1 MDTTYHSY
9 IPIETLSLLDCD
21 VKNFNFI
28 HPIKNIFFDNIDY
41 IRKLDASGKARPC
54 ILDNVERSILCHT
67 CYLGFDQ
74 FECTDCDNWNI
85 IPHSCH
91 SRFCNACGVKYAK
104 QLAAKATS
112 FCLDCP
118 HRHIVFTIPEE
129 LRNWFRQDRTRLNL
143 LFVASRNTISIL
155 TNKSLADKLKKKK
168 LSDTH
173 YIFKDIPVRNEF
185 GMIATLHT
193 FGRDLKWNPHIHCLI
208 PELIYSFKKD
218 KIKTFHHFNFIKLR
232 KTFQFE
238 LIRLI
243 QESSGLKKPEEKNRL
258 YKDHPKGFYVYTK
271 FKSPDNASNDASSN
285 KNSKESK
292 TVSWFYNDHKDEK
305 RHDVTD
311 NVIDFINRLI
321 IHIPDYHFLT
331 TRYYGFYAN
340 ASKKTLDKVHAL
352 LGIKKNK
359 DYSRETRTKAL
370 KNKLNKL
377 KYRTHL
383 IDSFN
388 RDPIQCKCGAIM
400 QYTYTYNPLE
410 DKRNDRTYR
419 KRCID
424 EMYKMRLRRRSA

>member
-1 MDTTYHSY
+1 MDTSYHSN
-9 IPIETLSLLDCD
+9 ISIETLSLLLCD
-21 VKNFNFI
+21 VPNFDFN

-41 IRKLDASGKARPC
+41 IRKLDASGKARPS
-54 ILDNVERSILCHT
+54 ILDNVERSLLCHT

-104 QLAAKATS
+104 QLAVKATS

-129 LRNWFRQDRTRLNL
+129 LRNWFRQDRSRLNL

-185 GMIATLHT
+185 GMIATIHT

-208 PELIYSFKKD
+208 PELIYSPKKD
-218 KIKTFHHFNFIKLR
+218 KIKTFHHFNFTKLR
-232 KTFQFE
+232 KTFQYQ
-238 LIRLI
+238 LIHLMI
-243 QESSGLKKPEEKNRL
+243 ESGGLSKLEERNRL
-258 YKDHPKGFYVYTK
+258 YKHPKDFYVYAK
-271 FKSPDNASNDASSN
+271 PKSDNNDSNN
-285 KNSKESK
+285 GKNIQGCVNYFIRYAGRPAMAENRITEFNKESN

-305 RHDVTD
+305 RYDVTD
-311 NVIDFINRLI
+311 NVINFINHLI
-321 IHIPDYHFLT
+321 IHIPDYHFLAT
-331 TRYYGFYAN
+331 QYYGFYAN

-359 DYSRETRTKAL
+359 NYSRETRKEIKKQT
-370 KNKLNKL
+370 
-377 KYRTHL
+377 
-383 IDSFN
+383 
-388 RDPIQCKCGAIM
+388 Q
-400 QYTYTYNPLE
+400 
-410 DKRNDRTYR
+410 
-419 KRCID
+419 
-424 EMYKMRLRRRSA
+424 

>member
-1 MDTTYHSY
+1 MDTTYHSN

-54 ILDNVERSILCHT
+54 ILDNVERWLLCHT

-185 GMIATLHT
+185 GMIATIHT

-208 PELIYSFKKD
+208 PELIYSLKKD

-243 QESSGLKKPEEKNRL
+243 QEAGGLKKPEEKNRL
-258 YKDHPKGFYVYTK
+258 YKDHPKGFYVYAK
-271 FKSPDNASNDASSN
+271 FKSPDNASTDASSN
-285 KNSKESK
+285 KNSK
-292 TVSWFYNDHKDEK
+292 D
-305 RHDVTD
+305 
-311 NVIDFINRLI
+311 I
-321 IHIPDYHFLT
+321 
-331 TRYYGFYAN
+331 
-340 ASKKTLDKVHAL
+340 
-352 LGIKKNK
+352 
-359 DYSRETRTKAL
+359 
-370 KNKLNKL
+370 
-377 KYRTHL
+377 
-383 IDSFN
+383 
-388 RDPIQCKCGAIM
+388 
-400 QYTYTYNPLE
+400 
-410 DKRNDRTYR
+410 
-419 KRCID
+419 
-424 EMYKMRLRRRSA
+424 

>member
-1 MDTTYHSY
+1 MDTSYHSN
-9 IPIETLSLLDCD
+9 ISIETLSLLLCD
-21 VKNFNFI
+21 VPNFDFN

-41 IRKLDASGKARPC
+41 IRKLDASGKARPS
-54 ILDNVERSILCHT
+54 ILDNVERSLLCHT

-129 LRNWFRQDRTRLNL
+129 LRNWFRQDRSRLNL

-185 GMIATLHT
+185 GMIATIHT

-208 PELIYSFKKD
+208 PELIYSPKKD
-218 KIKTFHHFNFIKLR
+218 KIKTFHHFNFTKLR
-232 KTFQFE
+232 KTFQYQ
-238 LIRLI
+238 LIHLMI
-243 QESSGLKKPEEKNRL
+243 ESGGLSKLEERNRL
-258 YKDHPKGFYVYTK
+258 YKHPKDFYVYAK
-271 FKSPDNASNDASSN
+271 PKSDNNDSNN
-285 KNSKESK
+285 GKNIQGCVNYFIRYAGRPAMAENRITEFNKESN

-305 RHDVTD
+305 RYDVTD
-311 NVIDFINRLI
+311 NVINFINHLI
-321 IHIPDYHFLT
+321 IHIPDYHFLAT
-331 TRYYGFYAN
+331 QYYGFYAN

-359 DYSRETRTKAL
+359 NYSRETRKEIKKQT
-370 KNKLNKL
+370 
-377 KYRTHL
+377 
-383 IDSFN
+383 
-388 RDPIQCKCGAIM
+388 Q
-400 QYTYTYNPLE
+400 
-410 DKRNDRTYR
+410 
-419 KRCID
+419 
-424 EMYKMRLRRRSA
+424 